1 MSPRYSTVRADS
13 IDYAFW
19 LIFKAD
25 GSMRFARGEPTIQR
39 GERAMGVTAVL
50 PKSLFR
56 TPVLTARIGVQ
67 GEEGDR
73 FQIDVKAASEAL
85 SAAIGCDVD
94 LRIRETSE

>member
-1 MSPRYSTVRADS
+1 MSARYSSVHGDR
-13 IDYAFW
+13 IEYAFW

-25 GSMRFARGEPTIQR
+25 GSMRFSRGEPSIQR

-56 TPVLTARIGVQ
+56 VPVLTAQIGVQ
-67 GEEGDR
+67 GEDGER

-94 LRIRETSE
+94 LRIRETPE